1 VKVATPSE
9 QAFLELQRRMWAEI
23 SDESKGEIGD
33 SELFE
38 LTLQQLDAGTAC
50 GNSESFLVSLTA
62 MARYFVACGDLSS
75 ANHYLA
81 TCERFLPEEPT
92 LLVEGWLQFGRGELQ
107 CSAGEFEESLEF
119 LEAAA
124 DGWFE
129 GGHYDLWVLAVKNLA
144 LAKCMLGN
152 LLKAR
157 ELLNTCEE
165 RAKSVSA
172 ISTIE
177 TIFEIQVFVDAELG
191 DLREMEAAAKKL
203 REMSLSKYSK
213 AQTTTIPTTALI
225 LAEGRAEET
234 QQWVDEL
241 EKAMSSV
248 PAAAVDWTWSF
259 PLYWYEERAK
269 ARRE

>member
-1 VKVATPSE
+1 MKVATPSE

-23 SDESKGEIGD
+23 SDESKGEISD
-33 SELFE
+33 SKLFE

-50 GNSESFLVSLTA
+50 GNSETFLVSLTA
-62 MARYFVACGDLSS
+62 MARYFIACGDLDS
-75 ANHYLA
+75 ANRYLA

-144 LAKCMLGN
+144 LAKCMLGD

-157 ELLNTCEE
+157 EGLTTCEE

-172 ISTIE
+172 IAITEKVLEIH
-177 TIFEIQVFVDAELG
+177 IFVHAELG
-191 DLREMEAAAKKL
+191 DLREIEDTAEKL
-203 REMSLSKYSK
+203 REMSLAKTT
-213 AQTTTIPTTALI
+213 ARTTTFPTTALI